1 MNKVNAVFLLLFS
14 LLIGLGQAGTIAAA
28 VMSGNI
34 KFPKLAIALVIF
46 ILCIAGVKKSITMFK
61 TGKDIIVE
69 PPATSGKKIIYQLGN
84 FFLVLAIITIVY
96 TVSLTAYLIITKSA
110 GVPAGFGIAA
120 AMIFY
125 VMGQGLK
132 GLVQVTHNNSFQ
144 SDARKSPRPTA

>member
-1 MNKVNAVFLLLFS
+1 MNKVNAVFLLLFC
-14 LLIGLGQAGTIAAA
+14 LLIGIGQAGTIAAT

-69 PPATSGKKIIYQLGN
+69 PPTTPGKKIIYQLGN
-84 FFLVLAIITIVY
+84 FFLVLAIIAIVY
-96 TVSLTAYLIITKSA
+96 TLSLIAYLMLTNSA
-110 GVPAGFGIAA
+110 GVPAGFGFAA
-120 AMIFY
+120 AMILF

-132 GLVQVTHNNSFQ
+132 GLVQVTHNQSF
-144 SDARKSPRPTA
+144 KPTPKNGAV